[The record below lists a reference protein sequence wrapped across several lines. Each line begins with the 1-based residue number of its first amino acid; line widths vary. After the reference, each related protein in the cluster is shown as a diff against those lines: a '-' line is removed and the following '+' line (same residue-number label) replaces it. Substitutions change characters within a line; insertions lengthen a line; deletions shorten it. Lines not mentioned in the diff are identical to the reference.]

1 MLTSKGMAEAMYA
14 MDILAA
20 KLGGAKGNRL
30 DWIIETGLP
39 GAPLHP
45 ADSQTAVYER
55 WLAAKPDEREAF
67 RNLVSTFVFL
77 LARKAFG
84 QSEALDSFVCAEEVF
99 W

>member
-20 KLGGAKGNRL
+20 KLGGAKDNRL

-39 GAPLHP
+39 GAPLRP
-45 ADSQTAVYER
+45 TDSQMAVYKR

-77 LARKAFG
+77 LAHKAFG
-84 QSEALDSFVCAEEVF
+84 QNEALDSFVCAEEVLG
-99 W
+99 

>member
-20 KLGGAKGNRL
+20 RLGEDNKLG
-30 DWIIETGLP
+30 WMIETRLP
-39 GAPLHP
+39 CAPLHP
-45 ADSQTAVYER
+45 ADSQTAVYKR

-99 W
+99 G